1 LHKKQPDKLIT
12 PYLAD
17 QLFFKVPIQIKP
29 EFQFFK
35 IGDQRL

>member
-17 QLFFKVPIQIKP
+17 QYFKVPIQIKP

-35 IGDQRL
+35 IGDE